1 MADKCSEYIRR
12 NDFLICVDSDGCAMD
27 TMNIK
32 HFRCFGPCMV
42 AEWGLEPWREAILE
56 RWNEINL
63 YTMTRGINRFKG
75 LAKAL
80 KEIQETYCEIEELE
94 TLEQWVEET
103 PELSNEAL
111 RNKIAEADSVCLRKA
126 LSWSCSVN
134 QSVEELDEAEKQP
147 FPGVK
152 EALKEA
158 YQIADVAVV
167 SSANPE
173 AVMKEWETHGLLDYT
188 DVVLAQDSG
197 SKSYCISRLLKR
209 GYAPEKVLMCGDAP
223 GDLEAAKQNGVCF
236 YPILADR
243 EAESWKE
250 FRETGLKHLLEQTY
264 SGPYQREKTEQFLMR
279 LKED

>member
-1 MADKCSEYIRR
+1 MAGNLTDYRKQK
-12 NDFLICVDSDGCAMD
+12 DFLVCVDSDGCAMD

-80 KEIQETYCEIEELE
+80 REIQETYCEIEELE

-243 EAESWKE
+243 EAESWEE

>member
-1 MADKCSEYIRR
+1 MSDKRSDYVKR

-80 KEIQETYCEIEELE
+80 REIQETYCEIDEL
-94 TLEQWVEET
+94 EET

-243 EAESWKE
+243 EAESWEE